1 MAEKSAAA
9 TIEELF
15 LLLLDDE
22 VIVPTRTTLPIR
34 SSTMTKL
41 TTLVHKRTAWAFGNL
56 SLTAHSAQLS
66 LFSLLSLLDTRYVER
81 DRYGMTNDDRRR

>member
-1 MAEKSAAA
+1 MWLDGTMAEKSVAA

-66 LFSLLSLLDTRYVER
+66 PLELSRE
-81 DRYGMTNDDRRR
+81 